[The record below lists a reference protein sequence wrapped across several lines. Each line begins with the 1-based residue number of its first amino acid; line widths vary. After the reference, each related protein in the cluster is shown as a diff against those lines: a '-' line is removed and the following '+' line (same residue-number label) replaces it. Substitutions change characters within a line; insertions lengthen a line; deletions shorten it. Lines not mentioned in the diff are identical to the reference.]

1 MVSLLSCIHDAARG
15 DELFPRGRRTGK
27 NAMATAKRT
36 RAEIRKRGGGRVDW
50 ARVKG
55 TTDDGIDKMIE
66 SDADTAPDMARG
78 RDWRR
83 VLTPRVPD
91 VQAIRRKL
99 RMSQSE

>member
-1 MVSLLSCIHDAARG
+1 M
-15 DELFPRGRRTGK
+15 T
-27 NAMATAKRT
+27 TAKRT

-55 TTDDGIDKMIE
+55 TTDDDIDKMIA

-83 VLTPRVPD
+83 VLTPRVP
-91 VQAIRRKL
+91 
-99 RMSQSE
+99 